1 MRCVYHVSVG
11 QSTRKGE
18 QSGDSIQQLT
28 SSMRQMHTL
37 ALLSR
42 DLYRKGSFQ
51 SFQTFQP
58 FNRFASFKALRRFK
72 SSRFKT
78 SRNKQLDRNF
88 QVSGTDGSVT
98 VAVTCIGFSR
108 PRNAWVCLSS
118 IIRLTSNHV
127 HLLVNDTGSD
137 VIAQSMQLIAG
148 RTAQEYIQRKGRQG
162 AF

>member
-1 MRCVYHVSVG
+1 MRRGIRHEATAGSSPWVGPAQGIDSAIEDCINSAVSLNR
-11 QSTRKGE
+11 SP
-18 QSGDSIQQLT
+18 
-28 SSMRQMHTL
+28 
-37 ALLSR
+37 
-42 DLYRKGSFQ
+42 FQ
-51 SFQTFQP
+51 SFQP

-72 SSRFKT
+72 SSRFKS